1 MVPRAS
7 AGLRKVHSVY
17 SHSVKA
23 HCVSPRWRK
32 AGAALLNSALLI
44 GAALLL
50 GSASVQAAPAPG
62 GAVIRNVATGTYVP
76 SGFAQ
81 TETVSSNTVLA
92 TVLAVEAL
100 TLTQDQSVTRP
111 PAAVVTLSH
120 LLTNTGNVA
129 SSYTLNFSNNGVGCT
144 PDTLDLSS
152 LRIVRDSNNNG
163 VVDSSDPVIAL
174 NSAGAL
180 LLQPGQTAALLVQG
194 TVPTVGAGNAC
205 LALVATTALQSRT
218 AVNHD
223 VVTVGNV
230 AVIAITKSASYPGL
244 VIPGTTRIDFAVSGA
259 NIGSQDAQPSN
270 VAAPTNT
277 PVLVNGA
284 STALVLVRD
293 LVPAG
298 TQYIV
303 GSLQSAAANSIKL
316 YRLPADAP
324 FSYRTVEDASAIEVA
339 IGISTP
345 VVRNASFVM
354 QFGVRVNANQTGDI
368 RNTAQSDYNDA
379 INPVEALS
387 NTVVIT
393 STQARI
399 GVAKAASAPKV
410 NRGAD
415 GQLDGTAT
423 VHFSINVRNYGATWL
438 YDVQAPDVLEGAGA
452 TQFGSYTTAAVPAVN
467 QYTIVPGSVSMA
479 GNQGNGVSG
488 TVALANVGFTGAA
501 GIATTATAS
510 NLLAPGAVLPMG
522 AQFTVQFD
530 ARINFTG
537 RTGSLYNSVRVAS
550 ALSGGAVQTVFD
562 DSVDG
567 TDPDPDGDGNPNNNA
582 SPTPVSMQIPALTLL
597 KSASTPRRV
606 TPGVFDIDYT
616 FKVTNTGL
624 APAPNVRVI
633 DNLNCTFDMD
643 KPGSLIASWTLLS
656 APKAAN
662 GLLIPAASFTGQA
675 ICNRTTLNSAD
686 PFILPTEAALSMTD
700 GSRALAPGQSEQLSF
715 TVRITEKPAAI
726 GNRVSAT
733 NKAWAAAFDLNTI
746 NVTPA
751 MLVAA
756 TASSVQ
762 SLLVDPQGT
771 VYNSVTRQPVAGA
784 LVTYTR
790 QSCNG
795 GPVTPLIPA
804 EIAGADSGIYTFNAN
819 GSMSMTTGADGAFQF
834 YLQSPPITGLCTYGI
849 AVVPPAGSGYVYPSV
864 LIPPTP
870 GSFARCGAIVPNIAA
885 PQPADATTYYFAV
898 VSGVNPDGTACD
910 VVHDHI
916 PLDPGNVL
924 GLLLRKDGSKRQ
936 AELGDFMDYAL
947 TVTNKTGFA
956 VTGVSFTDSL
966 PPGFAFVANSAR
978 VNGAVAANPAGG
990 AGPALGFSFPA
1001 LVLGLDQSAVVRY
1014 RVRIG
1019 VGAPTNGDAINRARA
1034 FSGPITSNLA
1044 SWTVRVTGGVFSD
1057 DAFAFGKVY
1066 LDCKRDGKQDSKQ
1079 NGLDE
1084 LGVPGVRLYLENGT
1098 NVVTDVEGK
1107 WSLYGLK
1114 PITHVLRL
1122 DQTTLPRG
1130 ARLEVL
1136 DNRNSGTPESRFVDL
1151 KKGEFHKANFIITN
1165 CDDKG
1170 LIDEVTARR
1179 AAIAAVPDT
1188 EAEAQVRL
1196 RLDPEGKIIPVG
1208 DTRSLPASGQS
1219 LSSGSTGAVQR
1230 TSAPLIAM
1238 PAAVAKPSTFVSA
1251 AGGSGGGTLGMAS
1264 AAAPTPAGSLFSAL
1278 NSLPTNGLP
1287 SSAVSGTAT
1296 GAGAF
1301 ASRPVSTSGAMLE
1314 PRSPSLLPQATP
1326 SAIDLEVL
1334 LPQLDSNA
1342 LGFIG
1347 LKDGDTVASQ
1357 SLNVR
1362 VKGELALSLRLT
1374 VNGVAADGS
1383 RVGKKT
1389 QLASKKISAWE
1400 YIGVLLKPGR
1410 NTLKL
1415 EAVDDFGN
1423 AHGAPIQISVT
1434 APDKLSVIQID
1445 LPEVARAD
1453 LRTPVIVKVRLVD
1466 AAGVPVTARTQLTLE
1481 SDRGRWIEDDL
1492 NPAEPG
1498 TQVFMEGGAAEFH
1511 LLPPGEPGD
1520 ARIRVTAGDLVKEVR
1535 LTLLPEMRPM
1545 IGVGIVE
1552 GVLDFTKRGN
1562 LALGAMPA
1570 GAAFEAE
1577 LTGLK
1582 DQSGDKRASGRAA
1595 FFFKGTVKGDYLLT
1609 ASFDSDKTQKDRL
1622 FRDIRPDEFYPV
1634 YGDSSVKGF
1643 DAQSTQKLYVRIDK
1657 NRSYLLY
1664 GDFTTASSTEVRN
1677 LSQTNRSLTGLKHVY
1692 EDDTVRATSYVS
1704 RTAQVQQIEE
1714 FRAVGTSGPYYLSA
1728 TNGDFVD
1735 NSEQIEVMVRD
1746 RNQPNI
1752 VLQRTAVTRFVDY
1765 TVEPLT
1771 RRILFTHPISSVD
1784 ANLNPQSIRVT
1795 YEVDSGGPKFT
1806 VAGTDVQ
1813 VKVGERVQLGVVAS
1827 TDQNPQNK
1835 RKLQALTGIAR
1846 IGDNATVAAELVHT
1860 DSDAKGKG
1868 NAGRL
1873 EARYQDEQLAVVAL
1887 ASKTSEGFD
1896 NPGASIMAGRTE
1908 VSARAEY
1915 KIDPTTAVRA
1925 EALYSKD
1932 ALLTGGTKGATVSA
1946 QKKLSDT
1953 LVAEVGLRQGQS
1965 TAGLGSGSG
1974 FDYGQI
1980 STYNGQLGGSV
1991 GAGNVTALGSA
2002 AAAASTQTESLTT
2015 VRARLSSVVPGLPQ
2029 AQVFIEGEQDVKE
2042 GSRHTLAVGGN
2053 YAITDKTRAYA
2064 RYELVSS
2071 LNGPYDATST
2081 QTHNVGI
2088 VGIESAYMEGG
2099 RVYNEY
2105 RLADSIDGR
2114 SAQAAFGVRNT
2125 FKVTDH
2131 LRLTAGIEHT
2141 RSLGGASNSVNSGN
2155 GYASTGLGESTAI
2168 TGGAEYSNG
2177 GFKAS
2182 GVLEARNGDDA
2193 NTRLFSAG
2201 AGYKLNPEV
2210 SLLARSVISDSEG
2223 QGANAGNERHLQR
2236 HQLGLAYR
2244 PVDTDTWN
2252 ALARYEHRSEKIV
2265 GGGNSAGALSGGSAF
2280 GSDSGNASLP
2290 GTTSA
2295 DIVSAH
2301 LNFNPERGTVV
2312 TARYA
2317 AKVSRADDGLLASKY
2332 WAHLVQARW
2341 TQDINKDWDVGL
2353 QAGLLYGKGGGLQKT
2368 AGVEVGYQAYKN
2380 TWISAGYNF
2389 VGLNDRDLTA
2399 NEYTSKG
2406 AYVRL
2411 RFKFDETGLGFASAG
2426 GVSAPASAKPIDA
2439 ITAANE
2445 AARALPVIAP
2455 APLALPA
2462 KTTLQAETL
2471 FDFGKSSVKTE
2482 SHAALNALAAQIKA
2496 TDYDV
2501 VITIGHTDSVGSQS
2515 FNQTL
2520 SEERANAV
2528 RAHLIAQGVDAAR
2541 IRAEGKGQ
2549 KEPIASNASAQ
2560 GRAQNRR
2567 VEIEVN
2573 TNAR

>member
-1 MVPRAS
+1 MYF
-7 AGLRKVHSVY
+7 HFD
-17 SHSVKA
+17 KA
-23 HCVSPRWRK
+23 NCSSLRWRK
-32 AGAALLNSALLI
+32 VGAALIAGAALLIGSAL
-44 GAALLL
+44 
-50 GSASVQAAPAPG
+50 VQAAPAPG

-76 SGFAQ
+76 TGFAQ
-81 TETVSSNTVLA
+81 TETISSNAVIA
-92 TVLAVEAL
+92 TVLSVEAL

-129 SSYTLNFSNNGVGCT
+129 SSYALNLSNDGVGCT

-174 NSAGAL
+174 NSTGAL
-180 LLQPGQTAALLVQG
+180 LLQPGQTVALLVQG
-194 TVPTVGAGNAC
+194 TVPTVGVGNAC
-205 LALVATTALQSRT
+205 LALVVTTTLQRLS

-230 AVIAITKSASYPGL
+230 AVISITKSAAYPGL

-259 NIGSQDAQPSN
+259 NIGSQDAQPSS

-284 STALVLVRD
+284 PTALVLVRD

-303 GSLQSAAANSIKL
+303 GSLQSAAANSTKL
-316 YRLPADAP
+316 YRLSGDAP
-324 FSYRTVEDASAIEVA
+324 FSYRTAEDASAIEVA
-339 IGISTP
+339 IGIATP

-354 QFGVRVNANQTGDI
+354 QFGVKVNASLTGDI
-368 RNTAQSDYNDA
+368 RNTAQSYYNDA
-379 INPVEALS
+379 ISPTAATS
-387 NTVVIT
+387 NTVVIA
-393 STQARI
+393 SMQARI
-399 GVAKAASAPKV
+399 GVAKAASSPKV

-423 VHFSINVRNYGATWL
+423 VRFSVNIRNYGTVPL
-438 YDVQAPDVLEGAGA
+438 YDVLAPDVLEGLGA
-452 TQFGSYTTAAVPAVN
+452 SQFGTFTAAAVPAAN
-467 QYTIVPGSVSMA
+467 QYAIVPGSVSIG
-479 GNQGNGVSG
+479 GNQGNNVSG
-488 TVALANVGFTGAA
+488 TLAVANTSFSG
-501 GIATTATAS
+501 TATAS
-510 NLLAPGAVLPMG
+510 NLLSPGAVLPVG
-522 AQFTVQFD
+522 AQVSVQFD
-530 ARINFTG
+530 VRVNFTG
-537 RTGSLYNSVRVAS
+537 RAGTLYNSVKVSS
-550 ALSGGAVQTVFD
+550 ALAAGGSPTIFD

-567 TDPDPDGDGNPNNNA
+567 ADPDPDGDGNPNNNS
-582 SPTPVSMQIPALTLL
+582 SPTPVSTQLPSLSLV
-597 KSASTPRRV
+597 KSASLPRRV
-606 TPGVFDIDYT
+606 ASGVFDIDYT
-616 FKVTNTGL
+616 LKITNTGV
-624 APAPNVRVI
+624 AAAPNVRVI

-643 KPGSLIASWTLLS
+643 KPEGLIASWALMG
-656 APKAAN
+656 APKTAN
-662 GLLIPAASFTGQA
+662 GLLNPAANFTGRA
-675 ICNRTTLNSAD
+675 TCNRTQINSAD
-686 PFILPTEAALSMTD
+686 PFSLPTEAALSTTD
-700 GSRALAPGQSEQLSF
+700 GSRALAPGQSEQIVF
-715 TVRITEKPAAI
+715 TVRVTVKAIAI
-726 GNRVSAT
+726 GNRVT
-733 NKAWAAAFDLNTI
+733 VINKAWAAAFEQNTI

-756 TASSVQ
+756 TSNSVQ
-762 SLLVDPQGT
+762 SLLIDPQGT
-771 VYNSVTRQPVAGA
+771 VYNAVTRQPVAGA

-790 QSCNG
+790 QSCNS
-795 GPVTPLIPA
+795 GPVTPITTA
-804 EIAGADSGIYTFNAN
+804 EISGADSGTYTFNAS
-819 GSMSMTTGADGAFQF
+819 GSLSMTTGADGAYQF
-834 YLQSPPITGLCTYGI
+834 YLQSPPITGLCTYGLS
-849 AVVPPAGSGYVYPSV
+849 VTPPAGSGYVYPSV

-870 GSFARCGAIVPNIAA
+870 GRYTSCGAIVPNSAA
-885 PQPADATTYYFAV
+885 PQSADPTTYFFAV

-910 VVHDHI
+910 VVHNHI

-936 AELGDFMDYAL
+936 AEFGDFIDYAL
-947 TVTNKTGFA
+947 TVTNKTGFPI
-956 VTGVSFTDSL
+956 TGVNFSDSL

-978 VNGAVAANPAGG
+978 LNGAVSANPAGG
-990 AGPALGFSFPA
+990 AGPSLRFSFPA
-1001 LVLGLDQSAVVRY
+1001 LALGVDQSAMVRY

-1066 LDCKRDGKQDSKQ
+1066 LDCKRDGKQE
-1079 NGLDE
+1079 GLEE

-1136 DNRNSGTPESRFVDL
+1136 DNRNAGTPESRFVDL

-1165 CDDKG
+1165 CEDRG
-1170 LIDEVTARR
+1170 VIDEVAARR
-1179 AAIAAVPDT
+1179 AAIAALPDT

-1219 LSSGSTGAVQR
+1219 LAGGSSGTVQA
-1230 TSAPLIAM
+1230 TSAPLIAL
-1238 PAAVAKPSTFVSA
+1238 PVPTGKASTFVSA
-1251 AGGSGGGTLGMAS
+1251 GGGTGGGTLGTAG
-1264 AAAPTPAGSLFSAL
+1264 AAASTPAGSLFSAL
-1278 NSLPTNGLP
+1278 NGLPTNGLP
-1287 SSAVSGTAT
+1287 SSTISSRAT
-1296 GAGAF
+1296 GVGAF
-1301 ASRPVSTSGAMLE
+1301 ADRPIDTTGAMLE
-1314 PRSPSLLPQATP
+1314 PRSQPLLVQAVP
-1326 SAIDLEVL
+1326 GAIDLEVL
-1334 LPQLDSNA
+1334 LPQIDSNA

-1347 LKDGDTVASQ
+1347 LKDGDTVPSQ
-1357 SLNVR
+1357 SINVR
-1362 VKGELALSLRLT
+1362 VKGELNVSLRLT
-1374 VNGVAADGS
+1374 VNGTAIDGK

-1389 QLASKKISAWE
+1389 QLAAKKISAWE
-1400 YIGVLLKPGR
+1400 YIGVLLKPGV
-1410 NTLKL
+1410 NLLKV
-1415 EAVDDFGN
+1415 EAMDDFGN
-1423 AHGAPIQISVT
+1423 AHGEPAQISIV
-1434 APDKLSVIQID
+1434 APDKLAAIQID

-1466 AAGVPVTARTQLTLE
+1466 AAGVAVTARTQLTLE
-1481 SDRGRWIEDDL
+1481 SDRGRWLDEDL

-1498 TQVFMEGGAAEFH
+1498 TQVFMEGGTAEFR

-1520 ARIRVTAGDLVKEVR
+1520 ARIRVTAADLVKEVR
-1535 LTLLPEMRPM
+1535 LALLPEMRPM

-1552 GVLDFTKRGN
+1552 GVLDFTKRGG
-1562 LALGAMPA
+1562 LTLGAMPA

-1634 YGDSSVKGF
+1634 YGDSAVKGF

-1677 LSQTNRSLTGLKHVY
+1677 LSQSNRSLTGMKHVY

-1704 RTAQVQQIEE
+1704 RTAQVQQVEE

-1728 TNGDFVD
+1728 TGGDFVD

-1752 VLQRTAVTRFVDY
+1752 VLLRTPVARFVDY

-1813 VKVGERVQLGVVAS
+1813 VKVSERVQLGVVAS

-1835 RKLQALTGIAR
+1835 RKLEAVTGIAR
-1846 IGDNATVAAELVHT
+1846 IGDNTTVAAELVHT
-1860 DSDAKGKG
+1860 ESDAKGKG
-1868 NAGRL
+1868 NAGRV
-1873 EARYQDEQLAVVAL
+1873 EARYQDEKLAVVAL

-1915 KIDPTTAVRA
+1915 RVDPTTAVRA

-1965 TAGLGSGSG
+1965 TTGLGSSSG

-2002 AAAASTQTESLTT
+2002 ATSASTQNESLTT
-2015 VRARLSSVVPGLPQ
+2015 VRARLSSAVPGLPQ
-2029 AQVFIEGEQDVKE
+2029 AQVFVEGEQDVKD
-2042 GSRHTLAVGGN
+2042 GSRHTVAVGGN

-2114 SAQAAFGVRNT
+2114 SAQAALGVRNT

-2131 LRLTAGIEHT
+2131 LRLTAGVEHT
-2141 RSLGGASNSVNSGN
+2141 RSLSGASNSVNSGN
-2155 GYASTGLGESTAI
+2155 GYTSTGLGESTAI

-2177 GFKAS
+2177 AFKAS

-2201 AGYKLNPEV
+2201 AGYKLSPAV

-2280 GSDSGNASLP
+2280 GSDFGNANLP

-2301 LNFNPERGTVV
+2301 LNFNPERGTVI

-2317 AKVSRADDGLLASKY
+2317 AKVSRADDGVLASTY
-2332 WAHLVQARW
+2332 WAHLMQGRW
-2341 TQDINKDWDVGL
+2341 TKDLTPDWDVGV
-2353 QAGLLYGKGGGLQKT
+2353 QAGVLYGKGGGLQKT

-2380 TWISAGYNF
+2380 TWVSAGYNV
-2389 VGLNDRDLTA
+2389 VGLKDRDLTA

-2426 GVSAPASAKPIDA
+2426 GEPAAAKPVDA

-2445 AARALPVIAP
+2445 AARAMPVIAP
-2455 APLALPA
+2455 APLTLALPA

-2471 FDFGKSSVKTE
+2471 FDFGKSAIKAE
-2482 SHAALNALAAQIKA
+2482 SQQALHALASQIKA

-2501 VITIGHTDSVGSQS
+2501 VITIGHTDSAGSQD
-2515 FNQTL
+2515 FNQSL
-2520 SEERANAV
+2520 SEQRANAV
-2528 RAHLIAQGVDAAR
+2528 RAYLIAHGVDAAR
-2541 IRAEGKGQ
+2541 IRSEGKGE
-2549 KEPIASNASAQ
+2549 KEPIASNATAQ

-2567 VEIEVN
+2567 VEIEVLGQEKQQSGQPPEP
-2573 TNAR
+2573 TSRH

>member
-1 MVPRAS
+1 MYSHLEKAS
-7 AGLRKVHSVY
+7 AGLL
-17 SHSVKA
+17 
-23 HCVSPRWRK
+23 RWRK
-32 AGAALLNSALLI
+32 VGKALIAGAVLLVGSAL
-44 GAALLL
+44 
-50 GSASVQAAPAPG
+50 VQAAPAPG

-76 SGFAQ
+76 AGFSQ
-81 TETVSSNTVLA
+81 TETTNSNAVLA
-92 TVLAVEAL
+92 TVLPVEAL
-100 TLTQDQSVTRP
+100 VLTQDQSVTRP

-129 SSYTLNFSNNGVGCT
+129 SSYTLNFSNNGVGCS

-152 LRIVRDSNNNG
+152 LRIVRDTNNNG
-163 VVDSSDPVIAL
+163 VVDSSDPVIVL
-174 NSAGAL
+174 NSGGAL
-180 LLQPGQTAALLVQG
+180 VLQPGETASLLVQG
-194 TVPTVGAGNAC
+194 TIPAVGAGNAC
-205 LALVATTALQSRT
+205 MALVATTAMQNLS

-230 AVIAITKSASYPGL
+230 AVIAISKSATYPGL
-244 VIPGTTRIDFAVSGA
+244 VIPGTTRIDFTVSGA

-270 VAAPTNT
+270 VVAPTNT

-284 STALVLVRD
+284 PAALVLVRD
-293 LVPAG
+293 LVPVG

-316 YRLPADAP
+316 YRLPSDAP

-345 VVRNASFVM
+345 VVRNGSFAM
-354 QFGVRVNANQTGDI
+354 QFGVKVNASQTGDI
-368 RNTAQSDYNDA
+368 RNTAQSDYNDSVS
-379 INPVEALS
+379 PTEASS

-399 GVAKAASAPKV
+399 GVAKGASSPKV

-423 VHFSINVRNYGATWL
+423 VHFSVNVRNYGAVWL

-452 TQFGSYTTAAVPAVN
+452 TQFGTYTAAPVPAAN
-467 QYTIVPGSVSMA
+467 QYTIVPGTVSIA
-479 GNQGNGVSG
+479 SNQGNGVSG
-488 TVALANVGFTGAA
+488 TVAIANPAFAGTAA
-501 GIATTATAS
+501 AP
-510 NLLAPGAVLPMG
+510 NLLAPGAVLPVG

-530 ARINFTG
+530 ARVNFTG
-537 RTGSLYNSVRVAS
+537 RTGTLYNSVRVAS
-550 ALSGGAVQTVFD
+550 ALAAGAAPTIFD

-567 TDPDPDGDGNPNNNA
+567 TDPNPTGDGNPNNNT
-582 SPTPVSMQIPALTLL
+582 SPTPVSTQLPSLSLV
-597 KSASTPRRV
+597 KSASMSRRV
-606 TPGVFDIDYT
+606 SAGVYDVDYT
-616 FKVTNTGL
+616 LKVTNTGV

-633 DNLNCTFDMD
+633 DNLNCTFNMD
-643 KPGSLIASWTLLS
+643 NPNGLIASWALLS
-656 APKAAN
+656 APKMLS
-662 GLLIPAASFTGQA
+662 GLLNPAASFTGQA

-686 PFILPTEAALSMTD
+686 PFSLPTEAALSMTD
-700 GSRALAPGQSEQLSF
+700 GSRALAPGQSEQITF
-715 TVRITEKPAAI
+715 TVRVTEKATAM
-726 GNRVSAT
+726 GNRVT
-733 NKAWAAAFDLNTI
+733 VINKAWAAAFDQNTI

-790 QSCNG
+790 QSCSS
-795 GPVTPLIPA
+795 GPVTPIIAA
-804 EIAGADSGIYTFNAN
+804 EINGASSGTYTFNAN
-819 GSMSMTTGADGAFQF
+819 GSISMTTGADGAYQF

-849 AVVPPAGSGYVYPSV
+849 SVTPPAGSGYVYPSL

-870 GSFARCGAIVPNIAA
+870 GSFASCGAIVPNITS
-885 PQPADATTYYFAV
+885 PQPSDPTTYYFAV

-910 VVHDHI
+910 AVHDHI

-936 AELGDFMDYAL
+936 AEFGDFIDYAL
-947 TVTNKTGFA
+947 TVTNKTGFPI
-956 VTGVSFTDSL
+956 TGVNFSDSL

-978 VNGAVAANPAGG
+978 LNGAVAANPAGG
-990 AGPALGFSFPA
+990 AGPLLGFGFPA
-1001 LVLGLDQSAVVRY
+1001 LTLGPDQSAVVRY
-1014 RVRIG
+1014 RLRIG
-1019 VGAPTNGDAINRARA
+1019 VGAPTNGDAVNRARA
-1034 FSGPITSNLA
+1034 SSGPIQSNLA
-1044 SWTVRVTGGVFSD
+1044 SWRVRVTGGVFSD

-1066 LDCKRDGKQDSKQ
+1066 LDCKRDGKQE
-1079 NGLDE
+1079 GLDE

-1165 CDDKG
+1165 CDDKAM
-1170 LIDEVTARR
+1170 IDEVAARR
-1179 AAIAAVPDT
+1179 AAIAALPDT

-1230 TSAPLIAM
+1230 TSAPLIAL
-1238 PAAVAKPSTFVSA
+1238 PVPDGKTSTFVSA
-1251 AGGSGGGTLGMAS
+1251 AGGTGGGGTLGSMS
-1264 AAAPTPAGSLFSAL
+1264 AAAPTPAGSLFSSL
-1278 NSLPTNGLP
+1278 SGLPTNGLP
-1287 SSAVSGTAT
+1287 SSAVSGSAT

-1301 ASRPVSTSGAMLE
+1301 ASRPIGASGAMLE
-1314 PRSPSLLPQATP
+1314 PRSQALLMQATP

-1334 LPQLDSNA
+1334 LPQIDSNA

-1362 VKGELALSLRLT
+1362 VKGEAALSLRLT
-1374 VNGVAADGS
+1374 VNGIAIDAS

-1389 QLASKKISAWE
+1389 QLASRKIGAWE

-1410 NTLKL
+1410 NTLQL
-1415 EAVDDFGN
+1415 DAVDDFGN
-1423 AHGAPIQISVT
+1423 AHGAPVQISLT
-1434 APDKLSVIQID
+1434 APDKLAAIQID

-1481 SDRGRWIEDDL
+1481 SDRGRWLDEDL

-1498 TQVFMEGGAAEFH
+1498 TQVFMEGGTAEFR

-1520 ARIRVTAGDLVKEVR
+1520 ARIRVTAGDLGKEVR
-1535 LTLLPEMRPM
+1535 LALLPEMRPM

-1562 LALGAMPA
+1562 LALGTMPA

-1582 DQSGDKRASGRAA
+1582 DQSGDRRASGRAA

-1609 ASFDSDKTQKDRL
+1609 ASFDSDKTEKDRL

-1677 LSQTNRSLTGLKHVY
+1677 LSQSNRSLTGLKHVY

-1704 RTAQVQQIEE
+1704 RTAQVQQVEE

-1728 TNGDFVD
+1728 TGGDFVD

-1752 VLQRTAVTRFVDY
+1752 VLLRTPVARFVDY

-1835 RKLQALTGIAR
+1835 RKLEAVTGIAR
-1846 IGDNATVAAELVHT
+1846 IGDNTTVAAELVHT
-1860 DSDAKGKG
+1860 ESDAKGKG
-1868 NAGRL
+1868 NAGRV
-1873 EARYQDEQLAVVAL
+1873 EARYQDEKLAVVAL

-1915 KIDPTTAVRA
+1915 RVDPTTAVRA

-1965 TAGLGSGSG
+1965 TTGLGSSSG

-2002 AAAASTQTESLTT
+2002 ATSASTQNESLTT
-2015 VRARLSSVVPGLPQ
+2015 VRARLSSAVPGLPQ
-2029 AQVFIEGEQDVKE
+2029 AQVFVEGEQDVKD
-2042 GSRHTLAVGGN
+2042 GSRHTVAVGGN

-2114 SAQAAFGVRNT
+2114 SAQAALGVRNT

-2131 LRLTAGIEHT
+2131 LRLTAGMEHT
-2141 RSLGGASNSVNSGN
+2141 RSLSGASNSVNSGN

-2168 TGGAEYSNG
+2168 TGGAEYSDG
-2177 GFKAS
+2177 AFKAS

-2236 HQLGLAYR
+2236 HQIGLAYR

-2280 GSDSGNASLP
+2280 GSDSGNATLP

-2301 LNFNPERGTVV
+2301 LNFNPERGTVI

-2317 AKVSRADDGLLASKY
+2317 AKVSRADDGVLPSTY

-2341 TQDINKDWDVGL
+2341 TKDLNADWDVGV
-2353 QAGLLYGKGGGLQKT
+2353 QAGVLYGKGGGLQKT

-2380 TWISAGYNF
+2380 TWVSAGYNV
-2389 VGLNDRDLTA
+2389 VGLKDRDLTA

-2426 GVSAPASAKPIDA
+2426 GEPASAKPVDA

-2445 AARALPVIAP
+2445 AARAMPVIAP
-2455 APLALPA
+2455 APLPLALPA

-2471 FDFGKSSVKTE
+2471 FDFGKSSVKPE
-2482 SHAALNALAAQIKA
+2482 SHAALDVLAAQIKA

-2501 VITIGHTDSVGSQS
+2501 VITIGHTDSVGSDS
-2515 FNQTL
+2515 FNQRL
-2520 SEERANAV
+2520 SEQRADAV
-2528 RAHLIAQGVDAAR
+2528 RTYLIAQGVDATR
-2541 IRAEGKGQ
+2541 IRSEGKGE
-2549 KEPIASNASAQ
+2549 KEPVASNATAQ

-2573 TNAR
+2573 PHAR